1 LAWHLLGKRKIIMDN
16 TDDVIRELAKTHGRE
31 DLSDNELKDV
41 KTRISTSYIDD
52 ILDATPTVTEN
63 TDAPKEEN
71 NGL

>member
-1 LAWHLLGKRKIIMDN
+1 MNN

-31 DLSDNELKDV
+31 DLSDNEIKDV
-41 KTRISTSYIDD
+41 KTRISNSYIDD
-52 ILDATPTVTEN
+52 ILDAAPATEN